1 MEMGNNLVK
10 LPLTSPGEQWEE
22 EEKQSNKD
30 IYSHI

>member
-1 MEMGNNLVK
+1 MEMGKNLVK
-10 LPLTSPGEQWEE
+10 LPLTSLGEQWEE